1 MTTDAALDKDVQDQ
15 VAQICRDSRA
25 AARVLATATRATKDA
40 ALRAMA
46 DELENSAAEIV
57 EANGEALRRGEEN
70 GLTTGLLDRL
80 RLDEARISGI
90 ADAPCELAALPA
102 PVGEVVRGST
112 LASGLRLRQVRVPM
126 AVVGMV
132 YEARPHVTVDAAGLA
147 LKSGNAVVLRGG
159 SAAAGSNRAI
169 LSVLQRALEA
179 RGLP

>member
-57 EANGEALRRGEEN
+57 EANGEDLRRGEEN

-80 RLDEARISGI
+80 RLDEARSEEHTS
-90 ADAPCELAALPA
+90 ELQS
-102 PVGEVVRGST
+102 RGQHVC
-112 LASGLRLRQVRVPM
+112 RLLLDKKKNNTKEDHTSP
-126 AVVGMV
+126 
-132 YEARPHVTVDAAGLA
+132 
-147 LKSGNAVVLRGG
+147 
-159 SAAAGSNRAI
+159 
-169 LSVLQRALEA
+169 
-179 RGLP
+179 

>member
-57 EANGEALRRGEEN
+57 EANGEDLRRGEEN

-80 RLDEARISGI
+80 RLDEEIGRASCR
-90 ADAPCELAALPA
+90 ERVW
-102 PVGEVVRGST
+102 VGESDVACKRYT
-112 LASGLRLRQVRVPM
+112 EQ
-126 AVVGMV
+126 
-132 YEARPHVTVDAAGLA
+132 Y
-147 LKSGNAVVLRGG
+147 
-159 SAAAGSNRAI
+159 
-169 LSVLQRALEA
+169 
-179 RGLP
+179 